1 MKKIKID
8 NKKTY
13 RFYFC
18 NIKTTIVRNSA
29 NSHGKSYFDFERAKK
44 PKIDNGF
51 GRRRTTTGSFTES
64 LNIQMGEKRQ
74 YSFIRETNRS
84 PIIDSPFDSESEL
97 GIRNPVYDINYGREL
112 PDPPAEGER
121 LTPDRISNTYATIDD
136 AHESYEQERP
146 ERGRSG
152 YEVVLRRPAYD
163 THSIITSQLQSP
175 IEEDNFKLRSWHK
188 ILIILTLTIG
198 NVLHK
203 QPLSL

>member
-1 MKKIKID
+1 M
-8 NKKTY
+8 Y
-13 RFYFC
+13 CFYFC

-29 NSHGKSYFDFERAKK
+29 NSHGKSYFDSERAKK

-121 LTPDRISNTYATIDD
+121 LTPDRISNANTYATIDD
-136 AHESYEQERP
+136 AYES
-146 ERGRSG
+146 
-152 YEVVLRRPAYD
+152 YD

-188 ILIILTLTIG
+188 ILIILTLIIG